1 MTEINHHFR
10 PRGLQS
16 NDAAGMTD
24 IEIQRLR
31 FEDDAT
37 RILEN
42 DLKRLRWSAPIR
54 DAIAKSLA
62 AIVERER
69 RLTR

>member
-1 MTEINHHFR
+1 MTEINRNFR

-16 NDAAGMTD
+16 NDAARMTNAD
-24 IEIQRLR
+24 IQRLR

-37 RILEN
+37 RILEH

-54 DAIAKSLA
+54 DALAKSLA

-69 RLTR
+69 KLTR